1 MGVWAKPMKIPLAR
15 LASEKTKRKRIVFG
29 ATSAPRKMD
38 EVRLYRIYMRVVNMW
53 RDVAKP
59 RIMAEYQ
66 RTIDIRALFD
76 SAESV
81 DDAIQQEANAVS
93 RLFITLELAIR
104 DWAVEIEQW
113 QRGKWRG
120 ATLSAT
126 GVDISVML
134 QAQDVQQTL
143 ESVIRTNVAL
153 IKGVSAQQQREFVRI
168 IHNGLSQRL
177 TARQV
182 AKELEAVYTL
192 GRKRSILIASDQLQ
206 KAAVA
211 LDRERQFQAGGGREF
226 VWAHS
231 GKTHFRPWHKAR
243 NGLTF
248 KWAGK
253 PGDEGYVPADDL
265 PGIPIRC
272 GCRAR
277 FVLDLERIPDE

>member
-1 MGVWAKPMKIPLAR
+1 MKIPLAHI
-15 LASEKTKRKRIVFG
+15 ASEKTKRKRIVFG
-29 ATSAPRKMD
+29 ATPDPRKMD

-53 RDVAKP
+53 RDAAKP

-66 RTIDIRALFD
+66 RTIDMRALFD

-81 DDAIQQEANAVS
+81 DDAIAQEANLVS

-126 GVDISVML
+126 GVDIGVML

-153 IKGVSAQQQREFVRI
+153 IKDVSAQQQREFVRI

-177 TARQV
+177 PARDV
-182 AKELEAVYTL
+182 AKQLQGVYAI
-192 GRKRSILIASDQLQ
+192 GRKRAILIASDQLQ
-206 KAAVA
+206 KAATA

-226 VWAHS
+226 VWQHS

-248 KWAGK
+248 KYAGK
-253 PGDEGYVPADDL
+253 PGEEGYVPPDDL

-272 GCRAR
+272 GCKAR
-277 FVLDLERIPDE
+277 FVLDLERLPPE

>member
-1 MGVWAKPMKIPLAR
+1 MKIPLAR
-15 LASEKTKRKRIVFG
+15 LAIERGTKRKRIVF
-29 ATSAPRKMD
+29 APTPDPRKMD
-38 EVRLYRIYMRVVNMW
+38 EVRLYRIYMRIVNAW

-59 RIMAEYQ
+59 RILDEYQ
-66 RTIDIRALFD
+66 RTIDMRALFD

-104 DWAVEIEQW
+104 DWSVEIERW
-113 QRGKWRG
+113 HRGKWRG

-126 GVDISVML
+126 GVDIGVML

-182 AKELEAVYTL
+182 AKELESVYTM

-226 VWAHS
+226 VWQHS

-248 KWAGK
+248 KWAGR
-253 PGDEGYVPADDL
+253 PGEEGYVPPDDL

-272 GCRAR
+272 GCRPR
-277 FVLDLERIPDE
+277 FVLDLERLPPE